1 MASYLGGAFKDFF
14 VVFHIF
20 FIDTWGNDP
29 QFEEHIFLICLVGST
44 TRGMVLDEF
53 HESESWKTAVREVM
67 KSLGATHRWG
77 LSGTPPLNSTDSVLE
92 VAELLWYA
100 TDGGPDAVLSPA
112 MSKALKYRQSTKTAA
127 KSWLAKTANQE
138 EVQKECQVMIRDF
151 VRQNESTLVKAG
163 FLFTLFL
170 WGWACGTCHQGLP
183 IHGLFLGG
191 G

>member
-1 MASYLGGAFKDFF
+1 
-14 VVFHIF
+14 
-20 FIDTWGNDP
+20 
-29 QFEEHIFLICLVGST
+29 
-44 TRGMVLDEF
+44 MVLDEF

-100 TDGGPDAVLSPA
+100 TEGDSLVSPA
-112 MSKALKYRQSTKTAA
+112 MSKALKYRQSKTNAA
-127 KSWLAKTANQE
+127 KSWLANAANQE

-163 FLFTLFL
+163 LF
-170 WGWACGTCHQGLP
+170 CGFCGAGALSTYHQGLP
-183 IHGLFLGG
+183 IHKESSV
-191 G
+191 